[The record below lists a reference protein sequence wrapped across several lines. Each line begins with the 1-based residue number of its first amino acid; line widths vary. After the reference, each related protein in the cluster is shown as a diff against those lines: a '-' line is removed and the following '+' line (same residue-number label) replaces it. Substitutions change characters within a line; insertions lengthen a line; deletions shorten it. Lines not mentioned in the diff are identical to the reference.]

1 MSAMGK
7 YGAMFSLGLQNTI
20 IYRWNFLFRT
30 VSGLIP
36 LLGGLFLWRALYAA
50 RDDRGIVGYD
60 FSAIICYFLYIM
72 VAENLVTPVE
82 DEWQIAADIR
92 DGRLSSFLIR
102 PFDYMLYRL
111 TLFGSG
117 KLMYTAVAILPSAAL
132 LWFYRA
138 DLRVPHDPSTWFLTA
153 VSLVMAGLLQ
163 FFVSYALAMIAFWL
177 LEISTVV
184 FIVYSF
190 EYFLS
195 GRVFPLD
202 LMPASVQ
209 RVMEWLPFMYEVYFP
224 VAIFMER
231 VRGPEVTRGLAI
243 QFMWVVFAFAG
254 ARLLWARGLQRYQ
267 AVGG

>member
-1 MSAMGK
+1 MGK
-7 YGAMFSLGLQNTI
+7 YRAMFNLGLQNTV
-20 IYRWNFLFRT
+20 IYRWNFLFRAM
-30 VSGLIP
+30 SGLIP
-36 LLGGLFLWRALYAA
+36 LLGGLYLWRALYQA
-50 RDDRGIVGYD
+50 RDGRSIEGYD
-60 FSAIICYFLYIM
+60 FSEIVCYFLY
-72 VAENLVTPVE
+72 VLLAENLITPVE

-117 KLMYTAVAILPSAAL
+117 RLMYTTVAILPSAVL
-132 LWFYRA
+132 LWVFRSS
-138 DLRVPHDPSTWFLTA
+138 LQVPHDGITWLLTA
-153 VSLVMAGLLQ
+153 VSLVMAGLIQ

-202 LMPASVQ
+202 LMPEYLRQ
-209 RVMEWLPFMYEVYFP
+209 LTEWLPFTYELYFP
-224 VAIFMER
+224 VAIFLER
-231 VRGPEVTRGLAI
+231 VRGVELARGLAI
-243 QFMWVVFAFAG
+243 QTMWVLIAFGA
-254 ARLLWARGLQRYQ
+254 ARLLWARGLRRYQ

>member
-1 MSAMGK
+1 MGK
-7 YGAMFSLGLQNTI
+7 YRAMFNLGLQNTV
-20 IYRWNFLFRT
+20 IYRWNFLFRA

-36 LLGGLFLWRALYAA
+36 LLGGLYLWRALYEA
-50 RDDRGIVGYD
+50 RADRDIAGYN
-60 FSAIICYFLYIM
+60 FSAIICYFLYVM
-72 VAENLVTPVE
+72 LAENLITPVE

-117 KLMYTAVAILPSAAL
+117 RLMFTAVSILPSAAL
-132 LWFYRA
+132 LWIFRRH
-138 DLRVPHDPSTWFLTA
+138 LQVPSGWETWALTA
-153 VSLVMAGLLQ
+153 VSLVMAAMIQ

-177 LEISTVV
+177 LEISTIV

-202 LMPASVQ
+202 LMPEHF
-209 RVMEWLPFMYEVYFP
+209 RRITEWLPFTYELYFP
-224 VAIFMER
+224 VAIFLER
-231 VRGPEVTRGLAI
+231 VQGPALVRGLCI
-243 QFMWVVFAFAG
+243 QGMWVLVAFG
-254 ARLLWARGLQRYQ
+254 AARFLWARGLRRYQ

>member
-1 MSAMGK
+1 MGK
-7 YGAMFSLGLQNTI
+7 YLAIFNLGLQNTVV
-20 IYRWNFLFRT
+20 YRWNFLFRA

-36 LLGGLFLWRALYAA
+36 MLGGLYLWRALFQA
-50 RDDRGIVGYD
+50 RGGVDIEGWDYSSMVR
-60 FSAIICYFLYIM
+60 YFLYVM
-72 VAENLVTPVE
+72 LAESLVTPVE

-102 PFDYMLYRL
+102 PLDYMLYRFS
-111 TLFGSG
+111 LFGSG
-117 KLMYTAVAILPSAAL
+117 RLMYTAVAILPSVVL

-138 DLRVPHDPSTWFLTA
+138 DLRMPQDAATWWLTGL
-153 VSLVMAGLLQ
+153 SLGMAALIQ

-177 LEISTVV
+177 LEISTIV

-195 GRVFPLD
+195 GRIFPLD

-209 RVMEWLPFMYEVYFP
+209 RVTEWMPFMYELYFP
-224 VAIFMER
+224 VSIFMER
-231 VRGPEVTRGLAI
+231 VQGPALVRGLAI
-243 QFMWVVFAFAG
+243 QLLWVLVAFG
-254 ARLLWARGLQRYQ
+254 VARLLWARGVQRYQ